1 MIPSIQPTMS
11 LITPPTAPRH
21 DFILTA
27 TRAHESQGLSFDEN
41 FDWLFTN
48 GYIFK
53 GPDYFLMGYEDA
65 RNDAWVIW
73 WAETHPNRKPLEMM
87 ALFLKLIP
95 YYRSQV
101 GWARLLKNKPF
112 KFYST
117 ERLLQFIRR

>member
-1 MIPSIQPTMS
+1 
-11 LITPPTAPRH
+11 
-21 DFILTA
+21 
-27 TRAHESQGLSFDEN
+27 
-41 FDWLFTN
+41 
-48 GYIFK
+48 
-53 GPDYFLMGYEDA
+53 MGYEDA